1 MPQNVY
7 LVCIFAAVFLLGLT
21 ITRIFFS
28 LEKRKDRLD
37 LQRRSSALWQL
48 IREFYARFAYINAF
62 LPFPRYRNYVERM
75 IRESDRE
82 GQTSFEE
89 FVAMQELLG
98 IGLPL
103 FTYFCAWDSLLV
115 ALLAGAAGF
124 YAPIIRLDADR
135 KRRQRK
141 ILADLPYMMDLLTLS
156 VEAGADFIFSI
167 QNIID
172 NFPERPLKKELR
184 TLLHNIRSG
193 NSRRDAM
200 TKMKDRL
207 QLFEVTSL
215 VSALIRAD
223 EMGTGLVNVLRLQS
237 VSIKN
242 KRAQQR
248 REAAKRASTMMT
260 IPLVLFIFP
269 CMFILVLGP
278 VAIKVYQ
285 MMTGQA

>member
-1 MPQNVY
+1 MPY
-7 LVCIFAAVFLLGLT
+7 LFLLFAAVFLISLT
-21 ITRIFFS
+21 VVRLFFS
-28 LEKRKDRLD
+28 LEMREDALALK
-37 LQRRSSALWQL
+37 QQGSAVGRV
-48 IREFYARFAYINAF
+48 IREFFARFAYINTF
-62 LPFPRYRNYVERM
+62 LPVPKYRTYVERL

-82 GQTSFEE
+82 ATLSFEE
-89 FVAMQELLG
+89 FAATQELLA

-103 FTYFCAWDSLLV
+103 FVYLFAWDS
-115 ALLAGAAGF
+115 ALIALAAGLGGF
-124 YAPIIRLDADR
+124 YAPIIRIDADR

-184 TLLHNIRSG
+184 VLLHNIRSG
-193 NSRRDAM
+193 NSRRDALV
-200 TKMKDRL
+200 KMKERL

-215 VSALIRAD
+215 VSALVRAD
-223 EMGTGLVNVLRLQS
+223 EMGTGLVDVLRLQS
-237 VSIKN
+237 HSIKN

-248 REAAKRASTMMT
+248 REAAKRASTLMT

-278 VAIKVYQ
+278 VAIKVYM